1 LVETIGSKESVF
13 VERMSGMSQTNP
25 LNPSNH
31 LTVELMMNRN
41 FRSLK
46 QEDSLRR
53 VVEYYQEF
61 KITTLPVVNSQDNLV
76 GVFPRKRLFRALLEG
91 ASLEDP
97 VSKYMVTNPVFVTV
111 DRTYDEYSLVVRV
124 TKSRVDNVV
133 VLDREGKVVGMIGTA
148 EYLRASLDVITSA
161 SAMLES
167 LFMVNYEGIV
177 IVDRDGY
184 ILRMNPAAERMFRVS
199 FSKIRGSQFRDIYP
213 EMELSSTRL
222 LGQRRTIQGLPVIVN
237 QIPIF
242 ENGEIMGYSF
252 AFLDVS
258 DMEKMAQEL
267 EMVKN
272 LQTII
277 SGVLNASSDGVFV
290 SDTSGTVKYINERA
304 CKLVSK
310 GSKDIIGKNIRSLF
324 QNCQPT
330 RVLESEMPEV
340 NSCDIE
346 GKPIIVSHVP
356 FYSNEQEEEITGIV
370 STVYLNDNALTE
382 EIARKWLSLNQ
393 QLQFYKDEFEKRT
406 GGANRFDQMI
416 SNNPEFLDIIQEARF
431 IARSTSTV
439 LLTGESGVGKDMF
452 ARSLHEASPRR
463 DGPFIKVN
471 CVSIPESLFESELFG
486 YAPGSFTGALKSGK
500 PGYFERAN
508 KGTIFLDEIGD
519 MPLSVQVKLLQV
531 LQEKEFTRVGGT
543 EKQKVDVRIIAATN
557 RDLREAIAKKTF
569 REDLFYRLNV
579 IEFHL
584 PPLRERP
591 EDVIPLAY
599 SFIEKYNQILGSR
612 VTGIQ
617 ESARQALIN
626 YDWPGNIRELENAI
640 ERAAN
645 YVWEGDISI
654 DNLPAQVRH
663 NSVSASEKKDTFYD
677 ERQDTLYDAV
687 MDAERNALLKA
698 LEKTGGNK
706 SAAARLLKMSRSSFY
721 DRLAKYGIK

>member
-1 LVETIGSKESVF
+1 
-13 VERMSGMSQTNP
+13 
-25 LNPSNH
+25 
-31 LTVELMMNRN
+31 MNRN

-177 IVDRDGY
+177 LVDRDGY
-184 ILRMNPAAERMFRVS
+184 ILSMNPAAERMFRVS
-199 FSKIRGSQFRDIYP
+199 LSKIRGSQFRDIYP

-272 LQTII
+272 LQTTI

-382 EIARKWLSLNQ
+382 EIARN
-393 QLQFYKDEFEKRT
+393 
-406 GGANRFDQMI
+406 GC
-416 SNNPEFLDIIQEARF
+416 P
-431 IARSTSTV
+431 
-439 LLTGESGVGKDMF
+439 
-452 ARSLHEASPRR
+452 
-463 DGPFIKVN
+463 
-471 CVSIPESLFESELFG
+471 
-486 YAPGSFTGALKSGK
+486 
-500 PGYFERAN
+500 
-508 KGTIFLDEIGD
+508 
-519 MPLSVQVKLLQV
+519 
-531 LQEKEFTRVGGT
+531 
-543 EKQKVDVRIIAATN
+543 
-557 RDLREAIAKKTF
+557 
-569 REDLFYRLNV
+569 
-579 IEFHL
+579 
-584 PPLRERP
+584 
-591 EDVIPLAY
+591 
-599 SFIEKYNQILGSR
+599 
-612 VTGIQ
+612 
-617 ESARQALIN
+617 
-626 YDWPGNIRELENAI
+626 
-640 ERAAN
+640 
-645 YVWEGDISI
+645 
-654 DNLPAQVRH
+654 
-663 NSVSASEKKDTFYD
+663 
-677 ERQDTLYDAV
+677 
-687 MDAERNALLKA
+687 
-698 LEKTGGNK
+698 
-706 SAAARLLKMSRSSFY
+706 
-721 DRLAKYGIK
+721 